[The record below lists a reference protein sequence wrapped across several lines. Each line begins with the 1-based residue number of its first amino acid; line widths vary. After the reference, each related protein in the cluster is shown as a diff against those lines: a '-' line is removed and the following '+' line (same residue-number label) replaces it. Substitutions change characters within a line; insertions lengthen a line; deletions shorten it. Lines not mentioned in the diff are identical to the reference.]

1 MKATT
6 LRSLRQWH
14 HYIGVFLAPA
24 ILFFAFSGLLQVI
37 GWQDQRNPPPPGWV
51 SAIAGIHKHQ
61 MLPKPRPADAAPKPA
76 APKPAAAKHGE
87 EADDHDH
94 GGFSP
99 LKIFALLTAIGLF
112 VTTLIGLTV
121 ALGTRAM
128 RRKSL
133 IALALGIVVPVTLLL
148 V

>member
-14 HYIGVFLAPA
+14 QYIGVFLAPA
-24 ILFFAFSGLLQVI
+24 ILFFAFSGLIQVL
-37 GWQDQRNPPPPGWV
+37 GWQDQRNPPPPVWV

-61 MLPKPRPADAAPKPA
+61 ALPKPRPAAPAEPAHKAAAPR
-76 APKPAAAKHGE
+76 GGDG
-87 EADDHDH
+87 DDHDH
-94 GGFSP
+94 GMFAP

-112 VTTLIGLTV
+112 VTTLIGLTI

-128 RRKSL
+128 RRRSL
-133 IALALGIVVPVTLLL
+133 IVLVLGVVVPVALLIL
-148 V
+148 

>member
-24 ILFFAFSGLLQVI
+24 ILFFAFSGLIQVL
-37 GWQDQRNPPPPGWV
+37 GWQDQRNPAPPGWV

-61 MLPKPRPADAAPKPA
+61 MLPKPRPAAPEPARKPA
-76 APKPAAAKHGE
+76 VAKGGDHD
-87 EADDHDH
+87 DDHDH
-94 GGFSP
+94 GAFAP

-128 RRKSL
+128 RRN
-133 IALALGIVVPVTLLL
+133 ALVALGLGVVVPVILLMI
-148 V
+148 

>member
-24 ILFFAFSGLLQVI
+24 VLFFAFSGLIQVL
-37 GWQDQRNPPPPGWV
+37 GWQDQRNPPPAGWV
-51 SAIAGIHKHQ
+51 SAIAGIHKDQ
-61 MLPKPRPADAAPKPA
+61 ALPKARPA
-76 APKPAAAKHGE
+76 APASDRNPPAAKAGDH
-87 EADDHDH
+87 DHDH
-94 GGFSP
+94 GGFAP
-99 LKIFALLTAIGLF
+99 LKIFAMLTAVGLF
-112 VTTLIGLTV
+112 LTTLIGLTI

-133 IALALGIVVPVTLLL
+133 IALGLGVVVPIILL
-148 V
+148 VL

>member
-24 ILFFAFSGLLQVI
+24 ILFFAFSGLIQVL
-37 GWQDQRNPPPPGWV
+37 GWQDLRDPPPAGWV

-61 MLPKPRPADAAPKPA
+61 MLPKPHPAEPASKPA
-76 APKPAAAKHGE
+76 TAQPAGD
-87 EADDHDH
+87 DDHDH
-94 GGFSP
+94 GGFTP
-99 LKIFALLTAIGLF
+99 LKVFALLVAIGLF
-112 VTTLIGLTV
+112 TTTLIGLTI

-128 RRKSL
+128 RSKAL
-133 IALALGIVVPVTLLL
+133 IALGLGVVVPVVLL
-148 V
+148 VL

>member
-14 HYIGVFLAPA
+14 HLIGVFLAPA

-61 MLPKPRPADAAPKPA
+61 MLPKPRPAEPARKPTAPRA
-76 APKPAAAKHGE
+76 GGGG
-87 EADDHDH
+87 DDHDH
-94 GGFSP
+94 GGFTP

-112 VTTLIGLTV
+112 VTTLIGLTI

-133 IALALGIVVPVTLLL
+133 IALGLGIVVPVVLL
-148 V
+148 VL

>member
-14 HYIGVFLAPA
+14 HLIGVFLAPA
-24 ILFFAFSGLLQVI
+24 ILFFAFSGLIQVL
-37 GWQDQRNPPPPGWV
+37 GWQDLRDPPPSGWV

-61 MLPKPRPADAAPKPA
+61 MLPKPSPAQPERKPGGA
-76 APKPAAAKHGE
+76 PAAAD
-87 EADDHDH
+87 DDHDH
-94 GGFSP
+94 GGLTP

-112 VTTLIGLTV
+112 TTTLIGLTI
-121 ALGTRAM
+121 ALGTRTM

-133 IALALGIVVPVTLLL
+133 IALGLGIVVPVVLL
-148 V
+148 VV

>member
-24 ILFFAFSGLLQVI
+24 ILFFAFSGLIQVI

-61 MLPKPRPADAAPKPA
+61 ALPKPRPAAPEPARKPV
-76 APKPAAAKHGE
+76 AAKAGGHD
-87 EADDHDH
+87 DDHDH
-94 GGFSP
+94 GAFAP

-112 VTTLIGLTV
+112 VTTLIGLTI
-121 ALGTRAM
+121 ALGTRSM
-128 RRKSL
+128 RRNAL
-133 IALALGIVVPVTLLL
+133 IALGLGIVVPIVLL
-148 V
+148 VV

>member
-24 ILFFAFSGLLQVI
+24 ILFFAFSGLIQVI

-61 MLPKPRPADAAPKPA
+61 MIPKPRPATPAPERKPGAAPRA
-76 APKPAAAKHGE
+76 GG
-87 EADDHDH
+87 DDHDH
-94 GGFSP
+94 GAFAP

-121 ALGTRAM
+121 ALATRAM

-133 IALALGIVVPVTLLL
+133 IALGLGIVVPVVLL
-148 V
+148 VL

>member
-14 HYIGVFLAPA
+14 HLIGVFLAPA

-61 MLPKPRPADAAPKPA
+61 MLPKPRPAEPA
-76 APKPAAAKHGE
+76 RKPAAAPRAGGGDD
-87 EADDHDH
+87 DDHDH

-99 LKIFALLTAIGLF
+99 LKIFALLVAIGLF
-112 VTTLIGLTV
+112 ITTLIGLTI

-128 RRKSL
+128 RRKSM
-133 IALALGIVVPVTLLL
+133 IALGLGIVVPVALL
-148 V
+148 VL

>member
-1 MKATT
+1 MKPTT

-24 ILFFAFSGLLQVI
+24 ILFFSFSGLIQVL
-37 GWQDQRNPPPPGWV
+37 GWQDLRNPPPAGWV

-61 MLPKPRPADAAPKPA
+61 MLPKPRPAEPERKPGAAPPA
-76 APKPAAAKHGE
+76 AD
-87 EADDHDH
+87 DDHDH
-94 GGFSP
+94 GGLGP
-99 LKIFALLTAIGLF
+99 LKIFALLVAIGLF
-112 VTTLIGLTV
+112 TTTLIGLTI

-133 IALALGIVVPVTLLL
+133 IALGLGIAVPAILLAL
-148 V
+148 

>member
-24 ILFFAFSGLLQVI
+24 ILFFAFSGLIQVL
-37 GWQDQRNPPPPGWV
+37 GWQDARNPPPAGWV

-61 MLPKPRPADAAPKPA
+61 MLPKPRPPKPDA
-76 APKPAAAKHGE
+76 DRKPAAAKGGGH
-87 EADDHDH
+87 DDDRDR
-94 GGFSP
+94 GAFAP
-99 LKIFALLTAIGLF
+99 LKVFALLTAIGLF
-112 VTTLIGLTV
+112 VTTLIGVTI
-121 ALGTRAM
+121 ALGTRTM

-133 IALALGIVVPVTLLL
+133 IALALGIVVPVVLLL